1 MITQEIFD
9 LCIMHP
15 DYISYTDDKDY
26 NEETGLIKNT
36 GVLMGFYVLKT
47 YKQTKALFDNLQN
60 DDSALDCVLAKI
72 IFLDDVSIV
81 TFELAFNGMCYF
93 YSDGYKDDDEW
104 FEMDN
109 VCPWGDDDLNKLK
122 YLLDTSNENTF
133 EDNIRRITWEYFV
146 ENILE
151 NC

>member
-26 NEETGLIKNT
+26 NEETGLIENT
-36 GVLMGFYVLKT
+36 GVLIGFHALKT
-47 YKQTKALFDNLQN
+47 YKQVKALFDSLQN
-60 DDSALDCVLAKI
+60 NESALDCVLANI
-72 IFLDDVSIV
+72 IFLDDTSIV
-81 TFELAFNGMCYF
+81 TFSLDFSGMCYF
-93 YSDGYKDDDEW
+93 YSDAYKDDDEW

-109 VCPWGDDDLNKLK
+109 ICPWDEDNFNKLK

-133 EDNIRRITWEYFV
+133 EDNIRRIAWEYFV
-146 ENILE
+146 ENILN